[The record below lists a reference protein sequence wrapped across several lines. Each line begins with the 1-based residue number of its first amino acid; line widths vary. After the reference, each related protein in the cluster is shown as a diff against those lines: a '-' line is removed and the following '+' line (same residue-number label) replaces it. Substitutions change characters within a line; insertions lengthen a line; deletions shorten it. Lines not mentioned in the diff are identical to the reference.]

1 MSIILMHTLKSM
13 GKRPVQTA
21 IIVVS
26 VVITA
31 ACIVLMLA
39 MPDIFFD
46 CYVLISGRAYGSAQ
60 YYFEVVIGD
69 GTKDYHDIF
78 PVLDRAFGD
87 EWCAVIDYGEVAAK
101 TESFNLMCEIYIAD
115 DLDRFNSLNGAV
127 PCAALPEEE
136 LPEGYAPVCVS
147 EFFTEKSGLSLGD
160 TFSVV
165 PVGNAVVAAVMPDN
179 GHYFSH
185 PYPKLAVQRG
195 LDTVLAPT
203 FSVRVT
209 TPVDRDTALRT
220 ADEIAA
226 AGFRVSEHDDVGSY
240 AEDFAEERTAE
251 NMPAVLVAGILIIVT
266 MVVLLRLSCTSVV
279 RARSEEL
286 VRFKAAGATPAQC
299 MAILLGETTVY
310 TLVGGLVGL
319 GFGKLLI
326 DRLTSGFRIAGAFS
340 FDAEPWT
347 YAVAFLLAFA
357 VGIST
362 AAAASA
368 SFASRSATRL
378 LTEKDK
384 PVRAAHP
391 AVPAVFAAAT
401 VAFGVAPVFSDGEEI
416 YAFMVLFL
424 CCACLFTAT
433 VMPYAVR
440 FLCFLHGKIRGTGT
454 SYIAAQNATA
464 APFAARTATALAL
477 LISFV
482 FTASMLIDVV
492 KVLSS
497 PAQKRFGF
505 DIVVVDDNIQTK
517 ADADEAF
524 VKYSAMDGVD
534 AVYVTTKKIIRF
546 IDDHPDTNFHST
558 LIIGLRN
565 GDDLRRF
572 CKGTDD
578 DTVRRF
584 DDESTDFPVVISY
597 YIADELGLSVG
608 DTYILANAYISPRE
622 LTVVGIDYT
631 TSNFDMYIYTRFDVC
646 NTFSPQ
652 APIVYIDAAG
662 ATTADFAQYADGNTV
677 LVFDGDNYN
686 MDSTTFSMDGL
697 LSSFGAIIYVAAA
710 MGLVNLIAVSS
721 SERKRERELFRLAG
735 FAPSDSARFHLA
747 EALSSILLGGVAGT
761 VYALAITSV
770 LEPFSRVLGKYVAGY
785 VSAVSLVPVAL
796 AACALVLLCQ
806 TTFNLA
812 PLALA
817 AVRRKRNAA
826 RTRRRKAATN

>member
-1 MSIILMHTLKSM
+1 MSVILMHTLKSM

-115 DLDRFNSLNGAV
+115 DLDRFNSLNDAV

-326 DRLTSGFRIAGAFS
+326 DRLTSGFRIAGFPQS
-340 FDAEPWT
+340 PTNIYWMNNWHTNRDCSTIKDATETEAGNREYWHCADCGRYFLDAALTKETTLAAVTIPAKGQEPVET
-347 YAVAFLLAFA
+347 HTVTLVLGTGEPNRTIEVA
-357 VGIST
+357 
-362 AAAASA
+362 
-368 SFASRSATRL
+368 
-378 LTEKDK
+378 
-384 PVRAAHP
+384 
-391 AVPAVFAAAT
+391 
-401 VAFGVAPVFSDGEEI
+401 DGE
-416 YAFMVLFL
+416 AL
-424 CCACLFTAT
+424 TQ
-433 VMPYAVR
+433 
-440 FLCFLHGKIRGTGT
+440 
-454 SYIAAQNATA
+454 IAAPTY
-464 APFAARTATALAL
+464 PGYTFLAWY
-477 LISFV
+477 
-482 FTASMLIDVV
+482 
-492 KVLSS
+492 
-497 PAQKRFGF
+497 
-505 DIVVVDDNIQTK
+505 
-517 ADADEAF
+517 ADADLT
-524 VKYSAMDGVD
+524 VKYDLAAPVTGDLTLYAGWTKDGEKD
-534 AVYVTTKKIIRF
+534 
-546 IDDHPDTNFHST
+546 
-558 LIIGLRN
+558 
-565 GDDLRRF
+565 
-572 CKGTDD
+572 
-578 DTVRRF
+578 
-584 DDESTDFPVVISY
+584 
-597 YIADELGLSVG
+597 
-608 DTYILANAYISPRE
+608 
-622 LTVVGIDYT
+622 
-631 TSNFDMYIYTRFDVC
+631 
-646 NTFSPQ
+646 
-652 APIVYIDAAG
+652 
-662 ATTADFAQYADGNTV
+662 
-677 LVFDGDNYN
+677 
-686 MDSTTFSMDGL
+686 DSTTTPEKGAEKEEKSDGL
-697 LSSFGAIIYVAAA
+697 AETGDATLAAPVVASAAA
-710 MGLVNLIAVSS
+710 
-721 SERKRERELFRLAG
+721 
-735 FAPSDSARFHLA
+735 
-747 EALSSILLGGVAGT
+747 GV
-761 VYALAITSV
+761 
-770 LEPFSRVLGKYVAGY
+770 
-785 VSAVSLVPVAL
+785 
-796 AACALVLLCQ
+796 
-806 TTFNLA
+806 
-812 PLALA
+812 LALA
-817 AVRRKRNAA
+817 TARRLRGRDEK
-826 RTRRRKAATN
+826 